1 MMEVM
6 RRECVGLVE
15 HEEGGIFVRTQKEP
29 SYSMRSVPVD
39 MVGLSKKP
47 PKAYDLFFLDKA
59 TLG

>member
-6 RRECVGLVE
+6 RRECVGVVE

-47 PKAYDLFFLDKA
+47 PKAYDLFF
-59 TLG
+59 